1 MSPLEEKIQ
10 SAQSKPNIARYCVEN
25 PHVSWAL
32 LIMVLL
38 WGYFGYQMM
47 PKSKDPD
54 IPVRI
59 ALVSTPWP
67 GHNAM
72 EIEELITRQVE
83 QKIAES
89 QYLNKPND
97 RTYAID
103 SLTLPSIS
111 MVRVQLAPGTDRDV
125 AFNQIGLA
133 LDSIN
138 DDLPAGAGPISINS
152 AFGDTA
158 AVMLAVAS
166 PRADPVEIKLRA
178 SKIAAAVEESRQGKG
193 GARATLVV
201 AAPLDIDTS
210 VMNAGIELFTAW
222 LNEAGLGSDFDTL
235 RGAGFI
241 GLDFA
246 TSASDDTLLAST
258 AEFLQQ
264 RMGASRFYPDAWLP
278 LVVRDPADTT
288 QRLSDVAGDK
298 YSYRQLDDYS
308 STLSGNIQTI
318 PEVSRVLRSGVLNQQ
333 IELSYSQERLAAY
346 GILPS
351 RIGQIINERNTTV
364 PGGVMQIEDM
374 NVVLSPSGSFTS
386 AGDIGGVM
394 VTESADGTPLYL
406 RDLVNI
412 RRSYQSPPQLLSFY
426 STRDEQGQWQ
436 RHRTIALAV
445 QMHNR
450 EQVEKLGQAID
461 ATLARVRANLPEDLI
476 IERVSDQP
484 EQVTENIDLFMT
496 ALYEAIA
503 LVVIIALI
511 GFWEWRSALL
521 LMLSIPVTL
530 AMTFGFI
537 SMLGIDLQ
545 QVSIAALIIA
555 LGLLVDDP
563 VVAGDAIK
571 RQMGAGRPAELAAW
585 LGPTLLATAIFF
597 ATLTN
602 VVAYLP
608 FLMLTGNQGDFLFSL
623 PVVMACALI
632 ASRIVSMTFIPFL
645 GKLILR
651 PPQKKEPSMQERR
664 SQGLSGKYYRLV
676 GTAIEHRK
684 KVLLC
689 ALLVLM
695 AGLGV
700 KTQLKNAFFPDDVQ
714 YLSTIDVWLKND
726 ASIEATNQTATAVE
740 AVVRQEAEAFAQES
754 GLSDA
759 GDVLSSITTTVGGS
773 APRFWFT
780 ITPEQRQSN
789 YAQLVVRLTD
799 KDLTPTLAPRFQR
812 ALSSRIAG
820 ADIDVKQLQTTPVDY
835 PVAVRISGRITT
847 GSTEEQADIQRLRNY
862 ARQVKDIIASSPA
875 ARSTRDDWGE
885 PSLVMNL
892 DIDNDRANLAGVT
905 NEDIAISSSTGI
917 NGTQVGTLREGD
929 RQTPIVAR
937 LRLDQR
943 ARLSDLGSLYVYSMT
958 DGNKIPLSGVASTA
972 YTFETQRIRRLE
984 QFRTITV
991 FSYPAEGFL
1000 AADIMKDAQSEL
1012 DELAATLPDG
1022 YLLTISG
1029 SQANAVNG
1037 FGQLIQ
1043 IMAISAG
1050 AIFLALVIQFRNLVK
1065 PLLVFAAVPFGMAG
1079 ALTALYIAGAPFG
1092 FMAFL
1097 GIVSLIGVIVSHIIV
1112 LFDFIEE
1119 RHEEGVPLRQALQ
1132 DAGVMRLRPILITI
1146 AATTL
1151 ALIPLAIH
1159 GGPLWQGLCFAQIG
1173 GLIVATFGTLI
1184 LVPTL
1189 YAFVVLDLKAIRW
1202 VEKPAASTSTVS

>member
-1 MSPLEEKIQ
+1 MPSLEEKIQ
-10 SAQSKPNIARYCVEN
+10 RAQDSPNLARYCVQN

-32 LIMVLL
+32 LIMVLI
-38 WGYFGYQMM
+38 WGYYGYQAM

-67 GHNAM
+67 GHDAM
-72 EIEELITRQVE
+72 EIEELVTRQVE

-89 QYLNKPND
+89 QYLNQPND
-97 RTYAID
+97 RSYAID
-103 SLTLPSIS
+103 SLTLPSVS

-138 DDLPAGAGPISINS
+138 ADLPQGAGPISINS

-166 PRADPVEIKLRA
+166 PRADAVEIELRG
-178 SKIAAAVEESRQGKG
+178 SKIAEAITQVRDNKPAPSQ
-193 GARATLVV
+193 RATLVV

-210 VMNAGIELFTAW
+210 VMDAAIELFTAW
-222 LNEAGLGSDFDTL
+222 LREAGLGSDFAFL

-241 GLDFA
+241 GLDFTTTA
-246 TSASDDTLLAST
+246 DDATLLKST
-258 AEFLQQ
+258 ADFLEQ

-278 LVVRDPADTT
+278 MVVRDPAQTT
-288 QRLSDVAGDK
+288 RRLAAVAGDK

-308 STLSGNIQTI
+308 SALSGNLQTI

-333 IELSYSQERLAAY
+333 IELSYSQEQLAAY

-351 RIGQIINERNTTV
+351 RIGQVISQRNTTV
-364 PGGVMQIEDM
+364 PGGVMQVEDM
-374 NVVLSPSGSFTS
+374 DVVLNPSGSFTS
-386 AGDIGGVM
+386 EREIGGVII
-394 VTESADGTPLYL
+394 TEAADDTPLYL
-406 RDLVNI
+406 RELVNI

-426 STRDEQGQWQ
+426 SAPDASGQWQ
-436 RHRTIALAV
+436 RHRTVALAV

-450 EQVEKLGQAID
+450 EQIAELGAAID
-461 ATLARVRANLPEDLI
+461 ATLARVRPNLPDDLI
-476 IERVSDQP
+476 IERISDQP
-484 EQVTENIDLFMT
+484 EQVAENIDLFMA

-503 LVVIIALI
+503 LVVLIALI

-521 LMLSIPVTL
+521 LMVSIPLTL

-537 SMLGIDLQ
+537 SLLGIDLQ

-571 RQMGAGRPAELAAW
+571 RQLGAGRPAELAAW
-585 LGPTLLATAIFF
+585 LGPTLLAKAIFF

-608 FLMLTGNQGDFLFSL
+608 FLLLSGNQGDFLFSL
-623 PVVMACALI
+623 PIVMACALI

-645 GKLILR
+645 GNLVLR
-651 PPQKKEPSMQERR
+651 PSHRAEPSLEERR
-664 SQGLSGKYYRLV
+664 SRGFSGSYYRLV
-676 GTAIEHRK
+676 GVAIEHRK
-684 KVLLC
+684 KVLLG
-689 ALLVLM
+689 ALLLLV

-714 YLSTIDVWLKND
+714 YLSTIDVWLKNN
-726 ASIEATNQTATAVE
+726 ASIEATNQVSSEVE
-740 AVVRQEAEAFAQES
+740 AVVRQEVEAYAR
-754 GLSDA
+754 DA
-759 GDVLSSITTTVGGS
+759 GFADASEVLSSITTTVGGS

-789 YAQLVVRLTD
+789 YAQLIVRLTD
-799 KDLTPTLAPRFQR
+799 KDLTPVLAPRLQR
-812 ALSSRIAG
+812 ALSSQIPG

-835 PVAVRISGRITT
+835 PVAVRVSGRITT
-847 GSTEEQADIQRLRNY
+847 GSIAEQADIERLRDY
-862 ARQVKDIIASSPA
+862 ARQVKEIIARSTA

-885 PSLVMNL
+885 TSLVMNL
-892 DIDNDRANLAGVT
+892 DIDNDRANLAGIT

-929 RQTPIVAR
+929 KQTPIVAR

-958 DGNKIPLSGVASTA
+958 DGNKVPLLEVASTGYA
-972 YTFETQRIRRLE
+972 FETQRIRRLE

-1000 AADIMKDAQSEL
+1000 AADIMKDAQAEL
-1012 DELAATLPDG
+1012 DALAASLPDG
-1022 YLLTISG
+1022 YLLEISG

-1037 FGQLIQ
+1037 FHQLIQ

-1050 AIFLALVIQFRNLVK
+1050 AIFLALVIQFRNLIK
-1065 PLLVFAAVPFGMAG
+1065 PLLVLAAVPFGMAG

-1112 LFDFIEE
+1112 LFDYIEE
-1119 RHEEGVPLRQALQ
+1119 RREAGIPFRDALR

-1146 AATTL
+1146 GATTL

-1159 GGPLWQGLCFAQIG
+1159 GGPLWQGLCYAQIG
-1173 GLIVATFGTLI
+1173 GLVVATFGTLI

-1189 YAFVVLDLKAIRW
+1189 YAFVVLDLRAINW
-1202 VEKPAASTSTVS
+1202 AEKPAVN